1 VGQLARAITKLAS
14 GEWAPITEDFT
25 RVKQLSP
32 VLLVHDPLLDAPVH
46 GKFLAA
52 EFAVALA
59 PEEVERTG
67 RMRKGRFW
75 VVPLIVMTI
84 DDLEALETSIE
95 HFSLH
100 DLLRDYSA
108 ACSDRV
114 GLPS

>member
-25 RVKQLSP
+25 RVKQLYP

-75 VVPLIVMTI
+75 VVPLEFIKVSSVLSPT
-84 DDLEALETSIE
+84 DSAL
-95 HFSLH
+95 
-100 DLLRDYSA
+100 RRGGAYA
-108 ACSDRV
+108 KR
-114 GLPS
+114 